1 MKHKII
7 CGHVLDVLKT
17 LPEESIDT
25 VVTSPPY
32 WGLRSYLPDDHP
44 DKQKEIGLEPT
55 LDLYINHLIEV
66 MSELKRILKRT
77 GVIFWNHGDCYGGSL
92 QSWGAKQPSKT
103 GFQKPAGIDER
114 YIKGKPLNASITSKC
129 MALQNYR
136 FILRCVDELGLI
148 LRNVI
153 IWYKPNHMP
162 SSVKDR
168 FTSSYEPVF
177 MLVKSKEASNDIKE
191 FIEPPVPDNWRAW
204 LAAIVDAEGTIG
216 IRRSRREKNHDIFAA
231 YITVSNTNK
240 ELIKKCLK
248 ITGLG
253 TIKDSSAGTNF
264 PVYRWEVTH
273 QKAISVIAE
282 IYPYLIAKKEQAKV
296 AIALQKTNKHRGNNK
311 GTNRGP
317 KPIGEKEYQEKVR
330 LWELIKKLNQKEI
343 NESGL
348 PEPNLNRYFGCERYW
363 FDLDAVRLPHK
374 ESSRKRVLR
383 AVGNKHKYLNHPEY
397 SSDGGI
403 NKPRPNRRKLS
414 IKFFEL
420 FDKPD
425 REYHREQNMAI
436 SQYQYAEGNYLV
448 VNLPPLG
455 ANPGD
460 VWTISTQPF
469 PEAHFATFSEKLVEP
484 MIKAGC
490 PRWICKK
497 GGKPRER
504 IVKSE
509 KAGDSQKRGGYIVGG
524 DGVHTGNVYSIPHK
538 HAKKEFVGWTDC
550 GCGAGW
556 ESGMVLDPFGGSGTV
571 GIVAEK
577 LGRNSILID
586 LNKEYCEMAYK
597 RLKLIAAQVKL
608 GEEPSIIERVGF

>member
-44 DKQKEIGLEPT
+44 DKRKEIGLEPT

-92 QSWGAKQPSKT
+92 QGWGAKQPSKT

-114 YIKGKPLNASITSKC
+114 YVKGKPPNANITSKC

-136 FILRCVDELGLI
+136 FILRCVDELELI

-162 SSVKDR
+162 NSVKDR

-177 MLVKSKEASNDIKE
+177 MLVK
-191 FIEPPVPDNWRAW
+191 
-204 LAAIVDAEGTIG
+204 
-216 IRRSRREKNHDIFAA
+216 
-231 YITVSNTNK
+231 
-240 ELIKKCLK
+240 
-248 ITGLG
+248 
-253 TIKDSSAGTNF
+253 
-264 PVYRWEVTH
+264 
-273 QKAISVIAE
+273 
-282 IYPYLIAKKEQAKV
+282 
-296 AIALQKTNKHRGNNK
+296 
-311 GTNRGP
+311 NR
-317 KPIGEKEYQEKVR
+317 
-330 LWELIKKLNQKEI
+330 N
-343 NESGL
+343 
-348 PEPNLNRYFGCERYW
+348 YW

-383 AVGNKHKYLNHPEY
+383 AVSNKHKYLNHPEY
-397 SSDGGI
+397 SGGGGI

-414 IKFFEL
+414 IKISEL

-436 SQYQYAEGNYLV
+436 SQYQYAEGDYLV
-448 VNLPPLG
+448 VNLHPLG

-460 VWTISTQPF
+460 VWSIPIQGFSG
-469 PEAHFATFSEKLVEP
+469 AHFATFPEKLVEP
-484 MIKAGC
+484 LIKCGC
-490 PRWICKK
+490 PQWICKK
-497 GGKPRER
+497 CGKARER
-504 IVKSE
+504 ITKTEYNVLRKS
-509 KAGDSQKRGGYIVGG
+509 KIQDQPKQRLRKDKFGFTKGAVAQSNH
-524 DGVHTGNVYSIPHK
+524 HT
-538 HAKKEFVGWTDC
+538 VGWSDC
-550 GCGAGW
+550 NCNAGW
-556 ESGMVLDPFGGSGTV
+556 EAGVVLDPFAGSGTV

-586 LNKEYCEMAYK
+586 LNKDYCEIAYK
-597 RLKLIAAQVKL
+597 RLLKEVKQTKLDR
-608 GEEPSIIERVGF
+608 EPSTIERIGF

>member
-92 QSWGAKQPSKT
+92 QGWGVKEPSKT

-114 YIKGKPLNASITSKC
+114 YIKGKPPNANITPKC

-177 MLVKSKEASNDIKE
+177 MLVK
-191 FIEPPVPDNWRAW
+191 
-204 LAAIVDAEGTIG
+204 
-216 IRRSRREKNHDIFAA
+216 
-231 YITVSNTNK
+231 
-240 ELIKKCLK
+240 
-248 ITGLG
+248 
-253 TIKDSSAGTNF
+253 
-264 PVYRWEVTH
+264 
-273 QKAISVIAE
+273 
-282 IYPYLIAKKEQAKV
+282 
-296 AIALQKTNKHRGNNK
+296 
-311 GTNRGP
+311 NR
-317 KPIGEKEYQEKVR
+317 
-330 LWELIKKLNQKEI
+330 N
-343 NESGL
+343 
-348 PEPNLNRYFGCERYW
+348 YW

-383 AVGNKHKYLNHPEY
+383 AVSNKHKYLNHPEY
-397 SSDGGI
+397 SGGGGI

-414 IKFFEL
+414 IKISEL

-425 REYHREQNMAI
+425 GEYHREQNMAI
-436 SQYQYAEGNYLV
+436 SQYQYAEGDYLV
-448 VNLPPLG
+448 VNLHPSG

-460 VWTISTQPF
+460 VWAIPLQPF
-469 PEAHFATFSEKLVEP
+469 PEAHFATFGEKLVEP

-497 GGKPRER
+497 CGKPRER

-509 KAGDSQKRGGYIVGG
+509 KVGDSQKRGGYIVGG
-524 DGVHTGNVYSIPHK
+524 DGVHTGNVYNIPHK

-550 GCGAGW
+550 GCGSGW

-586 LNKEYCEMAYK
+586 LNKEYCEMAYRRIK
-597 RLKLIAAQVKL
+597 KVAAQTKL

>member
-1 MKHKII
+1 
-7 CGHVLDVLKT
+7 
-17 LPEESIDT
+17 
-25 VVTSPPY
+25 
-32 WGLRSYLPDDHP
+32 
-44 DKQKEIGLEPT
+44 
-55 LDLYINHLIEV
+55 

-92 QSWGAKQPSKT
+92 QGWGVKEPSKT

-114 YIKGKPLNASITSKC
+114 YIKGKPPNANITPKC

-177 MLVKSKEASNDIKE
+177 MLVK
-191 FIEPPVPDNWRAW
+191 
-204 LAAIVDAEGTIG
+204 
-216 IRRSRREKNHDIFAA
+216 
-231 YITVSNTNK
+231 
-240 ELIKKCLK
+240 
-248 ITGLG
+248 
-253 TIKDSSAGTNF
+253 
-264 PVYRWEVTH
+264 
-273 QKAISVIAE
+273 
-282 IYPYLIAKKEQAKV
+282 
-296 AIALQKTNKHRGNNK
+296 
-311 GTNRGP
+311 NR
-317 KPIGEKEYQEKVR
+317 
-330 LWELIKKLNQKEI
+330 N
-343 NESGL
+343 
-348 PEPNLNRYFGCERYW
+348 YW

-383 AVGNKHKYLNHPEY
+383 AVSNKHKYLNHPEY
-397 SSDGGI
+397 SGGGGI

-414 IKFFEL
+414 IKFSEL

-436 SQYQYAEGNYLV
+436 SQCAEGDYLV
-448 VNLPPLG
+448 VNLHPLG

-460 VWTISTQPF
+460 VWTIPTQPF
-469 PEAHFATFSEKLVEP
+469 PEAHFATFGEKLVEP

-497 GGKPRER
+497 CGKLRER
-504 IVKSE
+504 IVKVKINEDRVPDKWRKTYRGKVELPNSPREKSISE
-509 KAGDSQKRGGYIVGG
+509 MYKEVLSKER
-524 DGVHTGNVYSIPHK
+524 HTI
-538 HAKKEFVGWTDC
+538 GWTDC
-550 GCGAGW
+550 GCNVGW
-556 ESGMVLDPFGGSGTV
+556 EAGLVLDPFGGSGTV

-597 RLKLIAAQVKL
+597 RLKSIAAQVKL

>member
-66 MSELKRILKRT
+66 MSELKRILKKT
-77 GVIFWNHGDCYGGSL
+77 GVIFWNHADSYGGSG
-92 QSWGAKQPSKT
+92 GASGKYPEAHPEGNVGGRFGIDKRKISIFPSKP
-103 GFQKPAGIDER
+103 PALR
-114 YIKGKPLNASITSKC
+114 LTPKC
-129 MALQNYR
+129 MLLQNYR

-162 SSVKDR
+162 SPVKDR
-168 FTSSYEPVF
+168 FTLSYEPVF
-177 MLVKSKEASNDIKE
+177 MLVK
-191 FIEPPVPDNWRAW
+191 
-204 LAAIVDAEGTIG
+204 
-216 IRRSRREKNHDIFAA
+216 
-231 YITVSNTNK
+231 
-240 ELIKKCLK
+240 
-248 ITGLG
+248 
-253 TIKDSSAGTNF
+253 
-264 PVYRWEVTH
+264 
-273 QKAISVIAE
+273 
-282 IYPYLIAKKEQAKV
+282 
-296 AIALQKTNKHRGNNK
+296 
-311 GTNRGP
+311 NR
-317 KPIGEKEYQEKVR
+317 
-330 LWELIKKLNQKEI
+330 N
-343 NESGL
+343 
-348 PEPNLNRYFGCERYW
+348 YW

-383 AVGNKHKYLNHPEY
+383 AVSNKHKYLNHPEY
-397 SSDGGI
+397 SGGGGI

-414 IKFFEL
+414 IKFSEL

-425 REYHREQNMAI
+425 REYHREQNMTF
-436 SQYQYAEGNYLV
+436 SQYQYAEGDYLV
-448 VNLPPLG
+448 VNLHPLG

-460 VWTISTQPF
+460 VWTIPTQPF

-497 GGKPRER
+497 CGKPRER

-509 KAGDSQKRGGYIVGG
+509 KVGDSQKRGGYIVGG
-524 DGVHTGNVYSIPHK
+524 DGVYTGNVYSIPHK

-550 GCGAGW
+550 GCGVGW
-556 ESGMVLDPFGGSGTV
+556 ESGIVLDPFGGSGTV

-597 RLKLIAAQVKL
+597 RLKSMAVQVKL

>member
-7 CGHVLDVLKT
+7 CGHVADVLKT
-17 LPEESIDT
+17 FPDESIDT

-92 QSWGAKQPSKT
+92 QGWGAKQPSKT

-114 YIKGKPLNASITSKC
+114 YIKGKPPNANITPKC

-153 IWYKPNHMP
+153 IWHKPNHMP

-177 MLVKSKEASNDIKE
+177 MLVK
-191 FIEPPVPDNWRAW
+191 
-204 LAAIVDAEGTIG
+204 
-216 IRRSRREKNHDIFAA
+216 
-231 YITVSNTNK
+231 
-240 ELIKKCLK
+240 
-248 ITGLG
+248 
-253 TIKDSSAGTNF
+253 
-264 PVYRWEVTH
+264 
-273 QKAISVIAE
+273 
-282 IYPYLIAKKEQAKV
+282 
-296 AIALQKTNKHRGNNK
+296 
-311 GTNRGP
+311 NR
-317 KPIGEKEYQEKVR
+317 
-330 LWELIKKLNQKEI
+330 N
-343 NESGL
+343 
-348 PEPNLNRYFGCERYW
+348 YW

-383 AVGNKHKYLNHPEY
+383 AVSNKHKYLNHPEY
-397 SSDGGI
+397 SGGGGI

-414 IKFFEL
+414 IKFSEL

-436 SQYQYAEGNYLV
+436 SQYQYAEGDYLV
-448 VNLPPLG
+448 VNLHPLG
-455 ANPGD
+455 GNPGD
-460 VWTISTQPF
+460 VWSIPTQGF
-469 PEAHFATFSEKLVEP
+469 SGAHFATFPEKLVEP
-484 MIKAGC
+484 LIKCSC
-490 PRWICKK
+490 PQWICKK
-497 GGKPRER
+497 CGKARER
-504 IVKSE
+504 IIKTKLKNRNENIVPSTVSSVKVSR
-509 KAGDSQKRGGYIVGG
+509 AGDSIHYNI
-524 DGVHTGNVYSIPHK
+524 
-538 HAKKEFVGWTDC
+538 GWTDC
-550 GCGAGW
+550 GCNAGW
-556 ESGMVLDPFGGSGTV
+556 EAGIVLDPFAGSGTV

-577 LGRNSILID
+577 LRRNSILID
-586 LNKEYCEMAYK
+586 LNKEYCEMAYRRIK
-597 RLKLIAAQVKL
+597 KVAAQTKL
-608 GEEPSIIERVGF
+608 GEESSIIERVGF

>member
-7 CGHVLDVLKT
+7 CGHVLDVSKT

-92 QSWGAKQPSKT
+92 QGWGAKEPSKI

-114 YIKGKPLNASITSKC
+114 YIKGKPPNANITPKC

-177 MLVKSKEASNDIKE
+177 MLVK
-191 FIEPPVPDNWRAW
+191 
-204 LAAIVDAEGTIG
+204 
-216 IRRSRREKNHDIFAA
+216 
-231 YITVSNTNK
+231 
-240 ELIKKCLK
+240 
-248 ITGLG
+248 
-253 TIKDSSAGTNF
+253 
-264 PVYRWEVTH
+264 
-273 QKAISVIAE
+273 
-282 IYPYLIAKKEQAKV
+282 
-296 AIALQKTNKHRGNNK
+296 
-311 GTNRGP
+311 NR
-317 KPIGEKEYQEKVR
+317 
-330 LWELIKKLNQKEI
+330 N
-343 NESGL
+343 
-348 PEPNLNRYFGCERYW
+348 YW

-383 AVGNKHKYLNHPEY
+383 AVSNKHKYLNHPEY
-397 SSDGGI
+397 SGGGGI

-414 IKFFEL
+414 IKFSEL

-436 SQYQYAEGNYLV
+436 SQYQYAEGDYLV
-448 VNLPPLG
+448 VNLHSSG

-460 VWTISTQPF
+460 VWAIPVQPF
-469 PEAHFATFSEKLVEP
+469 PEAHFATFGEKLVEP

-497 GGKPRER
+497 CGKPRER

-509 KAGDSQKRGGYIVGG
+509 KVGDSQKRGGYIVGG
-524 DGVHTGNVYSIPHK
+524 DGVYTGNVYRIPYK

-550 GCGAGW
+550 GCRAGW

-597 RLKLIAAQVKL
+597 RLKSVAAQVKL